1 LEVEQE
7 GLLTPDRLVDV
18 SMGLE
23 VKALSGDAEV
33 RYYFGPD
40 LAQWKLEV
48 NLSQGKEKCNLSPH
62 SQKNTGIL
70 DMGEKGIQVVDPTEG
85 IELQIEVGA
94 KSLFSVGENA
104 RLERPL
110 EQINKGGGFFIPDM
124 PAMGASM
131 GLGDSIL
138 VGSVVDGQKPETG
151 LAQMKMGA
159 HISQCNEK
167 VTHSVG
173 KDGSDGKETAS
184 DDLELETQ
192 DEEWLMVQEPDTRKE
207 NRKKLQV
214 QATRQSLRLRNQ
226 GGGPVKEMVARRKQ
240 KQNLDYLGTKNLN
253 PFPVLNSMDDDV
265 LLQRTKDLDLRLTG
279 DDVSSKLII
288 IAIKAE
294 E

>member
-1 LEVEQE
+1 LVDVQGLAKSKYNGKQIADPIMVTETGEKRGEVAKSQLEVEQE

-124 PAMGASM
+124 LAMGASM

-138 VGSVVDGQKPETG
+138 VGSVVDGQKPETS

-159 HISQCNEK
+159 HISQCKEK

-192 DEEWLMVQEPDTRKE
+192 DEEWLMVQEPDTRKK

-226 GGGPVKEMVARRKQ
+226 GGQ
-240 KQNLDYLGTKNLN
+240 
-253 PFPVLNSMDDDV
+253 
-265 LLQRTKDLDLRLTG
+265 
-279 DDVSSKLII
+279 SSQGNGCEEE
-288 IAIKAE
+288 AKAE
-294 E
+294 LGLLRY

>member
-1 LEVEQE
+1 LVGVQGLAKSKYNGKQIADPIMVTEKGEKRGEVAKSQLEVEQE

-23 VKALSGDAEV
+23 VNALSGDAEV

-124 PAMGASM
+124 LAMGASM
-131 GLGDSIL
+131 GLGDNIL
-138 VGSVVDGQKPETG
+138 VGSVVDG
-151 LAQMKMGA
+151 
-159 HISQCNEK
+159 
-167 VTHSVG
+167 
-173 KDGSDGKETAS
+173 
-184 DDLELETQ
+184 
-192 DEEWLMVQEPDTRKE
+192 
-207 NRKKLQV
+207 
-214 QATRQSLRLRNQ
+214 
-226 GGGPVKEMVARRKQ
+226 
-240 KQNLDYLGTKNLN
+240 
-253 PFPVLNSMDDDV
+253 
-265 LLQRTKDLDLRLTG
+265 
-279 DDVSSKLII
+279 
-288 IAIKAE
+288 
-294 E
+294 